1 MLHSVC
7 SSHTV
12 VLQTSMLTN
21 NAAQDKHVHHVL
33 LTIILFISGIDDPC
47 PPTSLSASYEIERID
62 DTK

>member
-21 NAAQDKHVHHVL
+21 NAQDKHVHHVL

-62 DTK
+62 NTK